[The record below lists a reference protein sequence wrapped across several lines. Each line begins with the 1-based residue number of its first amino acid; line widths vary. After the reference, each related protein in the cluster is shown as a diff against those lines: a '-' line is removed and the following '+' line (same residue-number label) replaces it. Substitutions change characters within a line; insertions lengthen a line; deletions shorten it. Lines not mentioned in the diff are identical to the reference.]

1 MVPHHPAELE
11 KHRITVM
18 RYASY
23 RLLSVVVTFF
33 LLTGSVVPSVFA
45 ADAVCNFRAKGLNL
59 NFGSINPSIVQD
71 IVRPITVTTTFAN
84 QAGDCT
90 AGSNMTV
97 DVVGPSTHLLVNGI
111 NTISY
116 TISGFPIVLPRPG
129 NAPPGNPGTG
139 YVTWFNPGQLQGTI
153 LWSAYADAPAGIYI
167 GSVVLSVFP

>member
-1 MVPHHPAELE
+1 
-11 KHRITVM
+11 M

-23 RLLSVVVTFF
+23 RSLSVVVTFF
-33 LLTGSVVPSVFA
+33 LFTGFVVPSVFA
-45 ADAVCNFRAKGLNL
+45 ADTVCNFRAKGLNL
-59 NFGSINPSIVQD
+59 NFGIINPSIVQN
-71 IVRPITVTTTFAN
+71 IVRPITVATTFAN

-97 DVVGPSTHLLVNGI
+97 DIVGSSTRLLVNGI

-139 YVTWFNPGQLQGTI
+139 YVTWFSPGQLQGTI
-153 LWSAYADAPAGIYI
+153 LWSAYANAPAGSYI
-167 GSVVLSVFP
+167 DNVILSVTP

>member
-1 MVPHHPAELE
+1 MH
-11 KHRITVM
+11 
-18 RYASY
+18 YAPY
-23 RLLSVVVTFF
+23 RLLSIVVTFF
-33 LLTGSVVPSVFA
+33 LFTGFAVPSVFA
-45 ADAVCNFRAKGLNL
+45 ADTVCNFRAKGLNL
-59 NFGSINPSIVQD
+59 NFGIINPSIVQD

-97 DVVGPSTHLLVNGI
+97 DIVGSSTRLLVNGI

-139 YVTWFNPGQLQGTI
+139 YVTWFNPGQLQGII
-153 LWSAYADAPAGIYI
+153 LWSAYADVRAGNYI
-167 GSVVLSVFP
+167 DNVILSVNP